1 MAVRTESVNFTGAL
15 GDSLAARIDRPAG
28 PIRGYALFAH
38 CFTCSKDLVA
48 ARRIASGLAE
58 RGIAVLRFDF
68 TGLGHSDGEFANTT
82 FASNV
87 EDLVAAADY
96 MAATLAAPEIL
107 VGHSLGGA
115 AVLAA
120 AGRIPAV
127 KGVATIGAPSDPLH
141 VLHNFGARLETIER
155 DGEADVELGGRTFR
169 VRRSFIEDLKDHRLV
184 DMVARLRKDLLIFH
198 APLDE
203 TVGIA
208 NATEIFVAAMH
219 PKSFVSLDKADH
231 LLSRKSDSDYV
242 AAVLSGWA
250 ERFLPDA
257 PTTGP
262 RAKEGEVVVAD
273 AGDGLFPQWIAA
285 GPLHRMRADEPISVG
300 GTDTGPGPYD
310 LLLAALGACT
320 NMTVKMYA
328 DRKGWSL
335 DRLETHL
342 RHAKIHA
349 EDCATCETRAGKVDR
364 IDRHLVIEGPLDAVQ
379 KAKLR
384 EIADKCPVHRTL
396 HSEISIVTTM
406 AGDETVGEATD
417 GEEVGR

>member
-15 GDSLAARIDRPAG
+15 GDSLAARIDYPAG
-28 PIRGYALFAH
+28 KPRGYALFAH
-38 CFTCSKDLVA
+38 CFTCSKDLAA

-68 TGLGHSDGEFANTT
+68 TGLGHSEGEFANTS

-87 EDLVAAADY
+87 EDLIAAANH
-96 MAATLAAPEIL
+96 MRETMRAPEIL

-120 AGRIPAV
+120 AGRIDEV

-141 VLHNFGARLETIER
+141 VVHNFGDRVADIER
-155 DGEADVELGGRTFR
+155 DGEAEVELGGRSFR
-169 VRRSFIEDLKDHRLV
+169 VRKSFIDDLKDHRLTDLV
-184 DMVARLRKDLLIFH
+184 SKLRKDLLVFH
-198 APLDE
+198 APRDE
-203 TVGIA
+203 TVGIS
-208 NATEIFVAAMH
+208 NATDIFVAAKH

-231 LLSRKSDSDYV
+231 LLTRKSDSAYV

-250 ERFLPDA
+250 ERFLSEAA
-257 PTTGP
+257 PIGA
-262 RAKEGEVVVAD
+262 RAKDGEVLVAD
-273 AGDGLFPQWIAA
+273 AGDGLFPQLISA
-285 GPLHRMRADEPISVG
+285 GPHHRLRADEPAAVG
-300 GTDTGPGPYD
+300 GTDTGPSPYD

-320 NMTVKMYA
+320 NMTIKMYA
-328 DRKGWSL
+328 DRKGWPI

-349 EDCATCETRAGKVDR
+349 EDCAECETRQGKVDR
-364 IDRHLVIEGPLDAVQ
+364 IDRRLVIEGPLDADQ

-406 AGDETVGEATD
+406 D
-417 GEEVGR
+417 GEGSQA

>member
-15 GDSLAARIDRPAG
+15 GDSLAARIDYPAG
-28 PIRGYALFAH
+28 KPRGYALFAH
-38 CFTCSKDLVA
+38 CFTCSKDLAA

-68 TGLGHSDGEFANTT
+68 TGLGHSEGEFANTS

-87 EDLVAAADY
+87 EDLIAAANH
-96 MAATLAAPEIL
+96 MRETMRAPEIL

-120 AGRIPAV
+120 AGRIDEV

-141 VLHNFGARLETIER
+141 VIHNFGDRVADIER
-155 DGEADVELGGRTFR
+155 DGEAEVELGGRSFR
-169 VRRSFIEDLKDHRLV
+169 VRKSFIDDLKDHRLTDLV
-184 DMVARLRKDLLIFH
+184 SKLRKDLLVFH
-198 APLDE
+198 APRDE
-203 TVGIA
+203 TVGIS
-208 NATEIFVAAMH
+208 NATDIFVAAKH

-231 LLSRKSDSDYV
+231 LLTRKSDSAYV

-250 ERFLPDA
+250 ERFLSEAA
-257 PTTGP
+257 PIGA
-262 RAKEGEVVVAD
+262 RAKDGEVLVAD
-273 AGDGLFPQWIAA
+273 AGDGLFPQLISA
-285 GPLHRMRADEPISVG
+285 GPHHRLRADEPAAVG
-300 GTDTGPGPYD
+300 GTDTGPSPYD

-320 NMTVKMYA
+320 NMTIKMYA
-328 DRKGWSL
+328 NRKGWPI

-349 EDCATCETRAGKVDR
+349 EDCAECETRQGKVDR
-364 IDRHLVIEGPLDAVQ
+364 IDRRLVIEGPLDADQ

-406 AGDETVGEATD
+406 D
-417 GEEVGR
+417 GERSQA

>member
-15 GDSLAARIDRPAG
+15 GDSLAARIDYPAG
-28 PIRGYALFAH
+28 KPRGYALFAH
-38 CFTCSKDLVA
+38 CFTCSKDLAA

-68 TGLGHSDGEFANTT
+68 TGLGHSEGEFANTS

-87 EDLVAAADY
+87 EDLIAAANH
-96 MAATLAAPEIL
+96 MRETMRAPEIL

-120 AGRIPAV
+120 AGRIDEV

-141 VLHNFGARLETIER
+141 VVHNFGDRVADIER
-155 DGEADVELGGRTFR
+155 DGEAEVELGGRSFR
-169 VRRSFIEDLKDHRLV
+169 VRKSFIDDLKDHRLTDLV
-184 DMVARLRKDLLIFH
+184 SKLRKDLLVFH
-198 APLDE
+198 APRDE
-203 TVGIA
+203 TVGIS
-208 NATEIFVAAMH
+208 NATDIFVAAKH

-231 LLSRKSDSDYV
+231 LLTRKSDSAYV

-250 ERFLPDA
+250 ERFLSEAA
-257 PTTGP
+257 PIGA
-262 RAKEGEVVVAD
+262 RAKDGEVLVAD
-273 AGDGLFPQWIAA
+273 AGDGLFPQLISA
-285 GPLHRMRADEPISVG
+285 GPHHRLRADEPAAVG
-300 GTDTGPGPYD
+300 GTDTGPSPYD

-320 NMTVKMYA
+320 NMTIKMYA
-328 DRKGWSL
+328 DRKGWPI
-335 DRLETHL
+335 DRLETQL

-349 EDCATCETRAGKVDR
+349 EDCAECETRQGKVDR
-364 IDRHLVIEGPLDAVQ
+364 IDRRLVIEGPLDADQ

-406 AGDETVGEATD
+406 D
-417 GEEVGR
+417 GEGSQA

>member
-15 GDSLAARIDRPAG
+15 GDSLAARIDYPAG
-28 PIRGYALFAH
+28 KPRGYALFAH
-38 CFTCSKDLVA
+38 CFTCSKDLAA

-68 TGLGHSDGEFANTT
+68 TGLGHSEGEFANTS

-87 EDLVAAADY
+87 EDLIAAANH
-96 MAATLAAPEIL
+96 MRETMRAPEIL

-120 AGRIPAV
+120 AGRIDEV

-141 VLHNFGARLETIER
+141 VVHNFGDRVADIER
-155 DGEADVELGGRTFR
+155 DGEAEVELGGRSFR
-169 VRRSFIEDLKDHRLV
+169 VRKSFIDDLKDHRLTDLV
-184 DMVARLRKDLLIFH
+184 SKLRKDLLVFH
-198 APLDE
+198 APRDE
-203 TVGIA
+203 TVGIS
-208 NATEIFVAAMH
+208 NATDIFVAAKH

-231 LLSRKSDSDYV
+231 LLTRKSDSAYV

-250 ERFLPDA
+250 ERFLSEAA
-257 PTTGP
+257 PIGA
-262 RAKEGEVVVAD
+262 RAKDGEVLVAD
-273 AGDGLFPQWIAA
+273 AGDGLFPQLISA
-285 GPLHRMRADEPISVG
+285 GPHHRLRADEPAAVG
-300 GTDTGPGPYD
+300 GTDTGPSPYD

-320 NMTVKMYA
+320 NMTIKMYA
-328 DRKGWSL
+328 DRKGWPI

-349 EDCATCETRAGKVDR
+349 EDCAECETRQGKVDR
-364 IDRHLVIEGPLDAVQ
+364 IDRRLVIEGPLDADQ

-396 HSEISIVTTM
+396 HSEISIVTTI
-406 AGDETVGEATD
+406 D
-417 GEEVGR
+417 GEGSQP

>member
-15 GDSLAARIDRPAG
+15 GDSLAARIDYPAG
-28 PIRGYALFAH
+28 KPRGYALFAH
-38 CFTCSKDLVA
+38 CFTCSKDLAA

-68 TGLGHSDGEFANTT
+68 TGLGHSEGEFANTS

-87 EDLVAAADY
+87 EDLIAAANH
-96 MAATLAAPEIL
+96 MRETMRAPEIL

-120 AGRIPAV
+120 AGRIEEV

-141 VLHNFGARLETIER
+141 VVHNFGDRVADIER
-155 DGEADVELGGRTFR
+155 DGEAEVELGGRSFR
-169 VRRSFIEDLKDHRLV
+169 VRKSFIDDLKDHRLT
-184 DMVARLRKDLLIFH
+184 DLISKLRKDLLIFH
-198 APLDE
+198 APRDE
-203 TVGIA
+203 TVGIS
-208 NATEIFVAAMH
+208 NATDIFVAAKH

-231 LLSRKSDSDYV
+231 LLTRKSDSAYV

-250 ERFLPDA
+250 ERFLSEA
-257 PTTGP
+257 TPTGA
-262 RAKEGEVVVAD
+262 RAKDGEVLVAD
-273 AGDGLFPQWIAA
+273 AGDGLFPQWISA
-285 GPLHRMRADEPISVG
+285 GPHHRLRADEPAAVG
-300 GTDTGPGPYD
+300 GTDTGPSPYD

-320 NMTVKMYA
+320 NMTIKMYA
-328 DRKGWSL
+328 DRKGWAI

-342 RHAKIHA
+342 RHTKIHA
-349 EDCATCETRAGKVDR
+349 EDCAECETRQGKVDR
-364 IDRHLVIEGPLDAVQ
+364 IDRRLVIEGPLDADQ

-406 AGDETVGEATD
+406 DDEGLQT
-417 GEEVGR
+417 

>member
-15 GDSLAARIDRPAG
+15 GDSLAARIDYPAG
-28 PIRGYALFAH
+28 KPRGYALFAH
-38 CFTCSKDLVA
+38 CFTCSKDLAA

-68 TGLGHSDGEFANTT
+68 TGLGHSEGEFANTS

-87 EDLVAAADY
+87 EDLIAAANH
-96 MAATLAAPEIL
+96 MRETMRAPEIL

-120 AGRIPAV
+120 AGRIDEV

-141 VLHNFGARLETIER
+141 VVHNFGDRVADIER
-155 DGEADVELGGRTFR
+155 DGEAEVELGGRSFR
-169 VRRSFIEDLKDHRLV
+169 VRKSFIDDLKDHRLTDLV
-184 DMVARLRKDLLIFH
+184 SKLRKDLLVFH
-198 APLDE
+198 APRDE
-203 TVGIA
+203 TVGIS
-208 NATEIFVAAMH
+208 NATDIFVAAKH

-231 LLSRKSDSDYV
+231 LLTRKSDSAYV

-250 ERFLPDA
+250 ERFLSEAA
-257 PTTGP
+257 PIGA
-262 RAKEGEVVVAD
+262 RAKDSEVLVAD
-273 AGDGLFPQWIAA
+273 AGDGLFPQLISA
-285 GPLHRMRADEPISVG
+285 GPHHRLRADEPAAVG
-300 GTDTGPGPYD
+300 GTDTGPSPYD

-320 NMTVKMYA
+320 NMTIKMYA
-328 DRKGWSL
+328 DRKGWPI

-349 EDCATCETRAGKVDR
+349 EDCAECETRQGKVDR
-364 IDRHLVIEGPLDAVQ
+364 IDRRLVIEGPLDADQ

-396 HSEISIVTTM
+396 HSEISIVTTI
-406 AGDETVGEATD
+406 D
-417 GEEVGR
+417 GEGSQP